1 MKIFGLHWSWH
12 LLYIV
17 VMTSLIGWGEEQL
30 GQAGLVKAELGAVQ
44 EWSLPALERSRQV
57 VRNQIAENSKASPCL
72 QNESISAAAGKA
84 AARVDAIGK
93 KSQALIRRLHA
104 GEQPGS
110 INWNE
115 ALLGD
120 YYRLG
125 DTLAALYGA
134 DSARQ
139 AWIERCLFS
148 GYRDW
153 PQPRLAAM
161 LAASDTSDAARL
173 CRHLHLNAELAL
185 FFTLEG
191 LRRQMPDG
199 NLQFDALMPGISAE
213 SCPRAGVPFEA
224 DIFMLAYSTKS
235 DNVTIKV
242 NGRPV
247 PMEAG
252 LARYKRTWNTPG
264 IKSYLV
270 DIEVRNPLT
279 GEVKTWSKEFKTE
292 VSDSTEMR

>member
-1 MKIFGLHWSWH
+1 MKTFGMHWLLHLCYLSVTAGV
-12 LLYIV
+12 IV
-17 VMTSLIGWGEEQL
+17 WGEEQL

-44 EWSLPALERSRQV
+44 EWSRPALERSRQV
-57 VRNQIAENSKASPCL
+57 VRYQIAGNSMATPCL
-72 QNESISAAAGKA
+72 QNESINAAAGKA
-84 AARVDAIGK
+84 VAWVDSIGK
-93 KSQALIRRLHA
+93 KSQALIRRLHT

-134 DSARQ
+134 DTARQ
-139 AWIERCLFS
+139 VWIERCLFS

-161 LAASDTSDAARL
+161 LAASDTADAARL

-185 FFTLEG
+185 YFILEG
-191 LRRQMPDG
+191 LRKQMPDG
-199 NLQFDALMPGISAE
+199 ELWFDAMLPVIAFE

-247 PMEAG
+247 PMAAG

-279 GEVKTWSKEFKTE
+279 GEIKTWSKEFKTE
-292 VSDSTEMR
+292 VSDNAEMH

>member
-1 MKIFGLHWSWH
+1 MKTFGMHWLLHLCYLSVTAGV
-12 LLYIV
+12 IV
-17 VMTSLIGWGEEQL
+17 WGEEQL
-30 GQAGLVKAELGAVQ
+30 GQAGVVKAELGAVQ
-44 EWSLPALERSRQV
+44 EWSLPALERSLESIRI
-57 VRNQIAENSKASPCL
+57 QIAENSKASPCP
-72 QNESISAAAGKA
+72 QNESINAAAGKA
-84 AARVDAIGK
+84 VARIDSIGK
-93 KSQALIRRLHA
+93 KSQALIRRLHT
-104 GEQPGS
+104 GEQPGT

-115 ALLGD
+115 ALLDD

-148 GYRDW
+148 GCRDW

-161 LAASDTSDAARL
+161 LAASDTADAARL

-191 LRRQMPDG
+191 LRKQMP
-199 NLQFDALMPGISAE
+199 NLELRFDALMPGISFE

-224 DIFMLAYSTKS
+224 DIFVCAYSTHS

-242 NGRPV
+242 DGRPV
-247 PMEAG
+247 PMAAG

-264 IKSYLV
+264 IKSFSV
-270 DIEVRNPLT
+270 DIEARNPLT
-279 GEVKTWSKEFKTE
+279 GEIKTWSKEFKTE
-292 VSDSTEMR
+292 VSDNAEMR